1 MSDNVQ
7 TPPETCPVCGADVLT
22 QGLDQEGAVYV
33 RDYACRATW
42 ATYRT
47 AANPNHPWHSPCSH
61 AMTAALRCGATLEP
75 TPLETARAAL
85 VDAAVVVAHAF
96 PATRDFP
103 ENDDA
108 YATLTNAQIEL
119 DRLAEAYAALLE
131 PAP

>member
-1 MSDNVQ
+1 MSNEQAQ
-7 TPPETCPVCGADVLT
+7 TPPEKCPVCGAGPKRSFPSD
-22 QGLDQEGAVYV
+22 EHRSYKCGAVWLADERPRYWYI
-33 RDYACRATW
+33 DC
-42 ATYRT
+42 
-47 AANPNHPWHSPCSH
+47 PH
-61 AMTAALRCGATLEP
+61 AMTAALRCHATLEP

-85 VDAAVVVAHAF
+85 VDAAVVIAHAF